1 MTTGLKTLLGKM
13 AKKVANRL
21 ATQTIVGS
29 LGLLAALAAAP
40 AHAGNLDISIG
51 VSGEVSPGVYGR
63 VDIGSAPRYP
73 AVIIDSPV
81 IIHRT
86 HRHLSPVYLHVPPGH
101 ARHWDKH
108 CRKYG
113 ACETPVYFVRSTE
126 YRDFRPSYIP
136 PRYIYRTETRVYGDD
151 RRGGERYYGRDDR
164 GYERRDGGD
173 YRRDERRDDRREY
186 REDRREDRGHGHG
199 HGHGRGHG
207 RDD

>member
-1 MTTGLKTLLGKM
+1 MSTGFKKLLGK
-13 AKKVANRL
+13 A
-21 ATQTIVGS
+21 IIGS
-29 LGLLAALAAAP
+29 LTLLAGLASVP
-40 AHAGNLDISIG
+40 AHAGGLDISIG

-73 AVIIDSPV
+73 SVILDSPV

-86 HRHLSPVYLHVPPGH
+86 HSHVSPIYLHVPPGH

-108 CRKYG
+108 CRRYG

-136 PRYIYRTETRVYGDD
+136 PRYIYRTETRIYGDE
-151 RRGGERYYGRDDR
+151 RRGGDRYYGRDDR
-164 GYERRDGGD
+164 GYERRD
-173 YRRDERRDDRREY
+173 DRRERY
-186 REDRREDRGHGHG
+186 EDRREERHHDRGNG